1 MGERGGKAPRPRKSI
16 EPLLSVSGQTFK
28 TTCGAFVVP
37 ITQRVHN
44 FGLHESLGRPSPHG
58 CPTAAS
64 WRSARVRLAELTD
77 SGRFYS
83 VTRSSLAK
91 LRNGSRPPLQVM
103 QKKSVK
109 RR

>member
-1 MGERGGKAPRPRKSI
+1 MAERSGKALRPRKST

-28 TTCGAFVVP
+28 TICDAFVVP
-37 ITQRVHN
+37 ITQRAHN
-44 FGLHESLGRPSPHG
+44 CGLRESLGRPSPHG

-64 WRSARVRLAELTD
+64 WCSALVRLAELTD

-83 VTRSSLAK
+83 VTRSSLSK
-91 LRNGSRPPLQVM
+91 FRNGSRPPLQVM
-103 QKKSVK
+103 QKKSEK